1 MPGYQP
7 SLTVV
12 NPGSSDSGSMARG
25 FQLYRDN
32 CTMCHGSNLK
42 GPELTHSEMP
52 VRDLTLFKQY
62 KFGSTDQ
69 ALYRTLVYGIPRTA
83 MGNFQNTFTP
93 AQIWDLINY
102 IKSHRAD

>member
-12 NPGSSDSGSMARG
+12 NPGLTDSAALARG

-32 CTMCHGSNLK
+32 CAMCHGPDLK
-42 GPELTHSEMP
+42 GLDNYSDMP
-52 VRDLTLFKQY
+52 VRDLTHFKQY
-62 KFGSTDQ
+62 KYGSTDQ

-83 MGNFQNTFTP
+83 MGNFQSIFSP

-102 IKSHRAD
+102 IKSRRTD